1 MNYQFAEDALRPW
14 LQHSSKT
21 VEPRTLEHAIKD
33 ILSLPKLPPLSK
45 EEMEVF
51 NMVFSIMAREN
62 RNWRS
67 ISQIALPLDE
77 IPGEAKGGFNAKL
90 KSRVGLPVH
99 GADATPAAPV
109 PNEQMQVRRR
119 FLDLVSMCIPM
130 EERERYPHILTLVDS
145 HVVRTSLTPS
155 NDSTGVDAAAW
166 CIVNYLSTAMQWERG
181 VPMQEHRIT
190 PEMSLDVVEAHY
202 ASALSKMEARIDARP
217 WRKTVRETPASVD
230 SLFARLLV
238 SAALNRHCLETW
250 AFENR
255 LNEVLPMQVSVFN
268 ELSRTVPDGLEKA
281 LSAVAGGR
289 PEVYLL
295 VVEQALAPTF
305 ATKRKTMTDKVIN
318 QISRQVDT
326 VIASVHDHFFE
337 NEMQLNQFLADYEK
351 KARLLLWIMLTWC
364 YQHEFEIAT
373 ELPGANR
380 PKVVVVSSRAKLLVE
395 SQHMSTL
402 RRMLST
408 PAFSLQW
415 ERPSGRRLEL
425 HAKHISAMRTLV
437 RSKLEECLRG
447 ASLAQWQALGDLLAP
462 RDAFCTLMEHA
473 EVGDLVKNYA
483 DFDRVSLTL

>member
-14 LQHSSKT
+14 LQYSSKT
-21 VEPRTLEHAIKD
+21 VEPRTLEDAIKD
-33 ILSLPKLPPLSK
+33 ILSQPKLPPLSK
-45 EEMEVF
+45 EEMDVF

-67 ISQIALPLDE
+67 ISQLALPL
-77 IPGEAKGGFNAKL
+77 GESAGAAQGGFDAKL

-99 GADATPAAPV
+99 GADGTLVAPV

-145 HVVRTSLTPS
+145 HVVQTSLTPS

-166 CIVNYLSTAMQWERG
+166 CIVSYFSTAMQWERG
-181 VPMQEHRIT
+181 VPMQEHRIK
-190 PEMSLDVVEAHY
+190 PEMPLDAVEANY
-202 ASALSKMEARIDARP
+202 AAALSKMEARIDARP
-217 WRKTVRETPASVD
+217 WRKTIRDMPASED

-238 SAALNRHCLETW
+238 NAALNRHCLETW

-255 LNEVLPMQVSVFN
+255 LNEVLPMQVRVFD
-268 ELSRTVPDGLEKA
+268 ELSRTIPDGLEEA
-281 LSAVAGGR
+281 LSAVSGGR
-289 PEVYLL
+289 REVYLH
-295 VVEQALAPTF
+295 VVEQALAPTL
-305 ATKRKTMTDKVIN
+305 ANKRKAMTDKVIN
-318 QISRQVDT
+318 HISEQVDA
-326 VIASVHDHFFE
+326 VIASVHDHLFE
-337 NEMQLNQFLADYEK
+337 NEMQLNQFLAEYEER
-351 KARLLLWIMLTWC
+351 ARLLLWIMLTWC

-373 ELPGANR
+373 ESPGANR

-408 PAFSLQW
+408 PAFSQQW

-437 RSKLEECLRG
+437 RSKVEESLRG
-447 ASLAQWQALGDLLAP
+447 ASLAQWQALGDVLAP

-473 EVGDLVKNYA
+473 EVGNLVRNYG
-483 DFDRVSLTL
+483 DFNRVPLPL